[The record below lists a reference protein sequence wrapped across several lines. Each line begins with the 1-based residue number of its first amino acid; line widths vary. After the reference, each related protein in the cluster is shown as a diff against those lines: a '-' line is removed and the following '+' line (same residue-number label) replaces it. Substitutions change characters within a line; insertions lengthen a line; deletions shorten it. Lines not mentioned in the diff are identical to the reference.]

1 MAKSNFTFKWK
12 ADPAKFRISENV
24 KREIADIVV
33 TDVINRVERGQRV
46 DGTAQKQNTS
56 ATLLAKR
63 KLGVGSVPL
72 VAQNKSFLRR
82 ASYLVSHTGQG
93 IRILLTSGV
102 DKIARFLERKGYDR
116 WLGISKAKGKQI
128 TSLIYKDYLAYMSGK
143 RK

>member
-1 MAKSNFTFKWK
+1 MAKSTFTFTFR

-24 KREIADIVV
+24 KREIADVVV

-46 DGTAQKQNTS
+46 DGSAQKQNKTS
-56 ATLLAKR
+56 TLITKR

-102 DKIARFLERKGYDR
+102 DKIARFLERKGYDK
-116 WLGISKAKGKQI
+116 WLGISKAKGRQI
-128 TSLIYKDYLAYMSGK
+128 TNLVYKDYLAYMTGK